1 MSSRHPHA
9 PTAARNRRL
18 AARRLRACL
27 AIAFAAAATGCST
40 RDDPHYNVY
49 APNQGRPSL
58 MQSADRL
65 NSRLDRGL
73 SDLDTRLDRLLD

>member
-1 MSSRHPHA
+1 M
-9 PTAARNRRL
+9 
-18 AARRLRACL
+18 RLRFLRRRRWWPEFSRAG
-27 AIAFAAAATGCST
+27 TGDGINARKGQNQRAGST

-65 NSRLDRGL
+65 NSRLDEGL

>member
-1 MSSRHPHA
+1 MSSRDPQT
-9 PTAARNRRL
+9 PMAARSSRL
-18 AARRLRACL
+18 AAGRLRACL
-27 AIAFAAAATGCST
+27 AIALAAAATGCST

-65 NSRLDRGL
+65 NSRLDQGL

>member
-1 MSSRHPHA
+1 LSSRDLQTPF
-9 PTAARNRRL
+9 AARSGRL
-18 AARRLRACL
+18 APGGLL
-27 AIAFAAAATGCST
+27 ASLALAVAAAAGCST

-65 NSRLDRGL
+65 NSRLDEGL